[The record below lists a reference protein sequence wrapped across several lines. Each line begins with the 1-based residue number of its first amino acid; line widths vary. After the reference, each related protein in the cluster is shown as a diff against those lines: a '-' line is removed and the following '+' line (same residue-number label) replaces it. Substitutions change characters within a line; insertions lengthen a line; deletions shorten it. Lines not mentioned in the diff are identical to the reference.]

1 MLLGMYKNRARQPVL
16 FKEMKCLDFNK
27 KKGKKGERKFHPKLV
42 SRFQN
47 NADPKNLT
55 KQLRPLLS
63 KVRINGVI
71 SILIW
76 LQIFCS
82 IKAKKNI
89 VYRVK
94 IVVSFLWDHVPN
106 KTVTYHPCIKCKSY
120 TPSKSVSSVLWST
133 DLMEVVSWRGN
144 KETKWCHE
152 SYDSVKKL
160 W

>member
-1 MLLGMYKNRARQPVL
+1 MYKSGVRQPVL
-16 FKEMKCLDFNK
+16 FKEMKCLKFNK
-27 KKGKKGERKFHPKLV
+27 KKEKGERKFHPKLV

-82 IKAKKNI
+82 IKAK
-89 VYRVK
+89 R
-94 IVVSFLWDHVPN
+94 
-106 KTVTYHPCIKCKSY
+106 
-120 TPSKSVSSVLWST
+120 
-133 DLMEVVSWRGN
+133 
-144 KETKWCHE
+144 
-152 SYDSVKKL
+152 
-160 W
+160 